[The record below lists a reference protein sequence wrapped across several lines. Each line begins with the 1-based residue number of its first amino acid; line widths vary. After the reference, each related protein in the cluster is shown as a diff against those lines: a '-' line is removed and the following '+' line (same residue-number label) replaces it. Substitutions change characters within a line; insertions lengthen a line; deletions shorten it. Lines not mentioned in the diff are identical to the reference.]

1 MRCMLHLEKKGIR
14 SLGIAESFK
23 KDKRHSI
30 LAGVVM
36 RSDLVVD
43 GLALESVTIRG
54 LDATEAILKLYK
66 KLDRDDIN
74 IVMLG
79 GLIISMYNIIDID
92 EVYKSISK
100 PIIAITFKSSK
111 GLDESIKRA
120 FPIDYHRRLE
130 LYHKLGI
137 RYEVILKNGYKVYVR
152 TKGIELNDAKLA
164 INKFLLQGTIPEPI
178 RVAKLIA
185 RTCEEY
191 IAESC

>member
-1 MRCMLHLEKKGIR
+1 MLHLEKKGIR

-23 KDKRHSI
+23 KDRRYSI

-54 LDATEAILKLYK
+54 LDATQAIVKIYK
-66 KLDRDDIN
+66 KLDRNDIN
-74 IVMLG
+74 IIMLG
-79 GLIISMYNIIDID
+79 GLIISMYNIIDIE
-92 EVYKSISK
+92 EVYKNISK

-120 FPIDYHRRLE
+120 FPMDYHSRLE
-130 LYHKLGI
+130 LYHKLGM

-152 TKGIELNDAKLA
+152 TKGIELDDARLA
-164 INKFLLQGTIPEPI
+164 INKFLLQGSIPEPI
-178 RVAKLIA
+178 RIAKLIA
-185 RTCEEY
+185 RACEEY
-191 IAESC
+191 IAGSC